1 MRYCTR
7 CVEPDTRPGQI
18 FDDAG
23 VCLPC
28 RIAETKEVIDWDA
41 RARELQEIIA
51 WGRAR
56 KTSVYD
62 CLIGVSGGKDST
74 RQALYVRE
82 LGLKPLLVCC
92 TYPPEQ
98 VTDRGAAN
106 LANLCRLGFDVITV
120 SPAPQLWKRLMR
132 AGFLRF
138 GNWCKA
144 TELALYT
151 SIPKTAVAY
160 HIPLIFLGENPA
172 LAWGTAVGSFD
183 SNANNMRVTHTLQGG
198 DPRPLLDDNDDL
210 RKLYWWQYPPER
222 DFERAGI
229 RMVYL
234 GYFMKDFNDYENAR
248 VSIENGLAVR
258 EGRDADP
265 GETGSI
271 NNFDALDDDF
281 VHLNQMFKWFKFGFG
296 KVSQQVSGA
305 VRNGYMTR
313 EEAVD
318 LVRKYDGACHDR
330 FVRHFI
336 DVIGIT
342 PGQYRETADRFH
354 NRDVWTQNADGT
366 WRLKEELS

>member
-1 MRYCTR
+1 MRYCKC

-18 FDDAG
+18 FDDEG

-28 RIAETKEVIDWDA
+28 RIASQKEVIDWEG

-56 KTSVYD
+56 KTSSYD

-74 RQALYVRE
+74 RQALYVRD

-98 VTDRGAAN
+98 VTERGAAN
-106 LANLCRLGFDVITV
+106 LANLCRLGFDVITA
-120 SPAPQLWKRLMR
+120 SPAPQLWRRLMR
-132 AGFLRF
+132 HGFLRF

-151 SIPKTAVAY
+151 SIPKVAIAY
-160 HIPLIFLGENPA
+160 HIPLVFLGENPA
-172 LAWGTAVGSFD
+172 LAWGTDVGSQD
-183 SNANNMRVTHTLQGG
+183 SDANNMRVTHTLAGG
-198 DPRPLLDDNDDL
+198 DVKPLLDEGVEVRQL
-210 RKLYWWQYPPER
+210 FWWRYPPAR

-248 VSIENGLAVR
+248 VSIENGLRVR

-265 GETGSI
+265 AETGSI

-281 VHLNQMFKWFKFGFG
+281 VHLNQMFKYFKFGFG

-305 VRNGYMTR
+305 VRNAVMSR
-313 EEAVD
+313 EEAVA
-318 LVRKYDGACHDR
+318 LVRSFDGKCHPR
-330 FVRHFI
+330 FVRHFC

-342 PGQYRETADRFH
+342 EAEYRQTADRFH
-354 NRDVWTQNADGT
+354 NPDIWEQAADGE
-366 WRLKEELS
+366 WRMKQPLT